1 MILITRPQVESNILA
16 KELLKYNIKTCTEP
30 LISFSHN
37 ENIFFKNM
45 PANYILSSTRSVDV
59 LEKNFSRL
67 KNILERGDFYII
79 GEKVKSKL
87 QALGLKNVIG
97 TFDNSPLLIQSLSQ
111 KHFNSNPFIYLCG
124 NVFNSNLLEEI
135 KNLGINIEEKF
146 LYKTIQ
152 RKKLTKKTVQLI
164 DNGKIDA
171 VVLFSSYTAKT
182 FIQLISN
189 EKLVEKAK
197 NLHIFCLSFQIANI
211 LKQNQF
217 QHVDYCKLSNQEEMI
232 QMLKSHKIFEKQGT

>member
-1 MILITRPQVESNILA
+1 M
-16 KELLKYNIKTCTEP
+16 
-30 LISFSHN
+30 
-37 ENIFFKNM
+37 
-45 PANYILSSTRSVDV
+45 
-59 LEKNFSRL
+59 
-67 KNILERGDFYII
+67 
-79 GEKVKSKL
+79 
-87 QALGLKNVIG
+87 
-97 TFDNSPLLIQSLSQ
+97 
-111 KHFNSNPFIYLCG
+111 
-124 NVFNSNLLEEI
+124 
-135 KNLGINIEEKF
+135 
-146 LYKTIQ
+146 YKTIQ